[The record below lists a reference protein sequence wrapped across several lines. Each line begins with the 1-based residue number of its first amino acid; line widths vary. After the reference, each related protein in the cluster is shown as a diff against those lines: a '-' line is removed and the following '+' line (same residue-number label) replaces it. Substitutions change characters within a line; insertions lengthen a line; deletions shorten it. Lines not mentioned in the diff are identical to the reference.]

1 MSALDIIS
9 RMVSPSDVRNILR
22 STPSYVTN
30 RDRAGAV
37 IQTGLDAYASYQKA
51 KPYLFWGSLVG
62 AITSAYFFE
71 KRGRRPDNRE
81 AMVLYGVSFA
91 ACAATAFIT
100 RPSKAVV
107 PVDATPEEVE
117 AAKGDSAMIGWVD
130 TKVDELRAQNP
141 NFADDAINR
150 LVRMPG
156 IKGQFQKM
164 DPLIRAAVV

>member
-9 RMVSPSDVRNILR
+9 RMVNPSDVRNILR
-22 STPSYVTN
+22 NTPSYVTN

-37 IQTGLDAYASYQKA
+37 IQKGLDAYDGYQKA

-62 AITSAYFFE
+62 AIAAAYYFE

-91 ACAATAFIT
+91 ACAATAIIT
-100 RPSKAVV
+100 RPGTGAL
-107 PVDATPEEVE
+107 PANATPEEI
-117 AAKGDSAMIGWVD
+117 AAAQGDSALIGWVD
-130 TKVDELRAQNP
+130 TKVRELRAQDRE
-141 NFADDAINR
+141 FADKAIGR
-150 LVRMPG
+150 LVKMPG
-156 IKGQFQKM
+156 VRASFDQM